1 MVYISIVVPV
11 FNEEKNVKLLHQ
23 KILEVV
29 LKINKKHEIIF
40 IDDGST
46 DNTFYELKKLK
57 DVVIV
62 KFRKNFGQSSAMQA
76 GFNIATG
83 KYIASLDGDL
93 QNDPRSI
100 PYMIEKLKKYD
111 YDVICG
117 WRFKRK
123 DSFFKKI
130 FSKFA
135 NLFRNL
141 LIKDPVHDSGCS
153 LRVYKNECVKELDL
167 MGEMHRYIPSLLIL
181 NGYKIGELKIK
192 HHRRKF
198 GLTKYNYSRLLKGF
212 IDLINV
218 WFWRKYS
225 SRPLHIFGF
234 LGLFLGIFGFLV
246 LSYAAYLKILYNVN
260 LSNTFLPHIG
270 FFSLVLGV
278 QFFISGLIADICIKN
293 YFKAS
298 NKKPYS
304 IKQIIR
310 K

>member
-1 MVYISIVVPV
+1 VVYISVIVPV
-11 FNEEKNVKLLHQ
+11 FNEEKNI
-23 KILEVV
+23 KILHKKIVDV
-29 LKINKKHEIIF
+29 ILKISKNHEIIF

-46 DNTFYELKKLK
+46 DNTFNELKKLK
-57 DVVIV
+57 DIIAI
-62 KFRKNFGQSSAMQA
+62 KLRKNFGQSAAMQA
-76 GFNIATG
+76 GFDLAKG
-83 KYIASLDGDL
+83 KYIVSMDGDL
-93 QNDPRSI
+93 QNDPNSI
-100 PYMIEKLKKYD
+100 PFMLEKLKKYD

-135 NLFRNL
+135 NFFRNK

-153 LRVYKNECVKELDL
+153 LRVYKNECVKDLDL

-192 HHRRKF
+192 HHKRKY
-198 GLTKYNYSRLLKGF
+198 GNTKYNYTRLIKGF
-212 IDLINV
+212 IDLFNV
-218 WFWRKYS
+218 WFWRKFS
-225 SRPLHIFGF
+225 SRPLHIFGI
-234 LGLFLGIFGFLV
+234 LGLLIGGFGFLV
-246 LSYAAYLKILYNVN
+246 SSYATYLKIFFNVN

-278 QFFISGLIADICIKN
+278 QFFVSGLIADICIKN
-293 YFKAS
+293 YFKVS